1 MVGPMLIFGAR
12 LLDVPIGTLRI
23 VSIAQGRK
31 PLAAF
36 LGFFESLIWLIA
48 TCHLMQ
54 NLTDWTCYVAYAA
67 GYAAGN
73 YLGLCIEEW
82 LALGTVVLTVN
93 ANGDTS
99 ILTQALREG
108 DFGVTIFR
116 AEGLAGE
123 RAVLSTVFP
132 KQRLKE
138 ALLIVKNFS
147 PAAFYTV
154 EDIRVSQGGH
164 IRNSCFRLASSY

>member
-1 MVGPMLIFGAR
+1 MAGPILIFCAR

-23 VSIAQGRK
+23 VSVAQGRK
-31 PLAAF
+31 PLSAF

-54 NLTDWTCYVAYAA
+54 NLTDWTCYVAYAT

-108 DFGVTIFR
+108 DFGVTTFR

-123 RAVLSTVFP
+123 RAVLSSVFP

-164 IRNSCFRLASSY
+164 IRNSCLRLVSNY